1 MINGI
6 ATIFGYGASARA
18 VRVIN
23 PGMESNDAAFQARR
37 EEAARIR
44 RAVTGCCEM
53 DVTAALQKRYHP
65 ETFIQL
71 KFNHGVQTHN
81 RLASDVL
88 SKLAVGWQGGASY
101 ALLGPDGVP
110 VEDPAFPAFVAAMD
124 LDNRM
129 RAVEDLVF
137 QHRGVWVAPTVV
149 HDDAT
154 GQRRFVLEIYTP
166 ENFNLIP
173 AHENRTGYSAVVLYG
188 RCYHDGKPYERRVTW
203 THDTYTEEESMDG
216 QRWTMEEQGP
226 NPYGLIP
233 GWLFTM
239 RAPVDSPWVESFGP
253 MLAEKTIEANCWET
267 VLGFKGSSQ
276 VKVLS
281 GQFTAFPPG
290 QNLRDGGVINIG
302 GDAENVAIQDFQT
315 DLSGFAN
322 IMIERLRRQAAISVG
337 LGVDEFDQTGV
348 PPSGEA
354 LKMRY
359 WKRDQVA
366 LMVRNH
372 LVESLRQLYWVALT
386 VAWHELKAVGKLDDD
401 GEVIPPIGN
410 LSALPPYLPDQP
422 DAYKIQID
430 PAEIAYPELA
440 QEIQNRTDWLLQ
452 KGLTSRV
459 ELMQRENPDLD
470 PAQAQAAVRANL
482 LQEAEYSNPGRMA
495 LAERRAAAVAA
506 LTAPPTE
513 GK

>member
-1 MINGI
+1 MNGLP
-6 ATIFGYGASARA
+6 TIFGYGASANA
-18 VRVIN
+18 VRVIR
-23 PGMESNDAAFQARR
+23 PGMASNDAAFQARR

-44 RAVTGCCEM
+44 RAMTGHCEQ

-65 ETFIQL
+65 ETFLQL

-81 RLASDVL
+81 RLGSDVL
-88 SKLAVGWQGGASY
+88 SKLAVGWQQGASY
-101 ALLGPDGVP
+101 SLIGPDNAP
-110 VEDPAFPAFVAAMD
+110 VEDPAFPAFIKAMD
-124 LDNRM
+124 VDNRM
-129 RAVEDLVF
+129 RAVEALVF
-137 QHRGVWVAPTVV
+137 QHRAVLVAPTVV

-154 GQRRFVLEIYTP
+154 GQRRFVLEVYTP
-166 ENFNLIP
+166 EHFNLIP
-173 AHENRTGYSAVVLYG
+173 AHEDRTGYTAVVLYG
-188 RCYHDGKPYERRVTW
+188 QCYHNGRAYERRVTW
-203 THDTYTEEESMDG
+203 THDEYTEEESADG
-216 QRWTMEEQGP
+216 QRWTVEDRGP
-226 NPYGLIP
+226 NPYKIIP
-233 GWLFTM
+233 ATVFRM
-239 RAPVDSPWVESFGP
+239 SAPVDSPWVESFGE

-276 VKVLS
+276 IKVLA

-290 QNLRDGGVINIG
+290 QNLRDAGVVNI
-302 GDAENVAIQDFQT
+302 GDAENIQTLDFQT
-315 DLSGFAN
+315 DLAGFARV
-322 IMIERLRRQAAISVG
+322 MIDRLRQQAAVTVG
-337 LGVDEFDQTGV
+337 LGADEFEQTGV

-366 LMVRNH
+366 LLVRHH

-386 VAWHELKAVGKLDDD
+386 VAWHELKAVGKTDTE
-401 GEVIPPIGN
+401 GEVIPPISN
-410 LSALPPYLPDQP
+410 LTALPPYLPDQP
-422 DAYKIQID
+422 DAYKIQVD

-440 QEIQNRTDWLLQ
+440 QEIQNRTDWMLQ
-452 KGLTSRV
+452 KGLTSRA

-506 LTAPPTE
+506 LTTQPVE